1 MFRVM
6 NDPDYIQVLPSFI
19 VIVTAEIDLIN
30 AICEL
35 IIFIIHFFLLF
46 TIFILNRMWQKSRIS
61 STTLETRMS

>member
-6 NDPDYIQVLPSFI
+6 NDPDYIQVLPPFI